1 MANETDCNCNN
12 NQVQGMENEDCCI
25 DEVGQMIQRLVRVI
39 QLFERDQIKIY
50 GFTSSQFNTLLEIN
64 KAGSLTMNELSDK
77 MNLNTST
84 MTRILDNLV
93 RDKYISRDRDEADRR
108 IVVVSLTE
116 NGKEV
121 SLKLRSSV
129 NLYYKKI
136 IENIPEGQVDSVLN
150 SVNILQEAF
159 EKANPNC
166 C

>member
-1 MANETDCNCNN
+1 MINKNNCCNIVVE
-12 NQVQGMENEDCCI
+12 QEVKSDCCV
-25 DEVGQMIQRLVRVI
+25 DEVGQMIQKLVRVI
-39 QLFERDQIKIY
+39 QLFERDQIKVH
-50 GFTSSQFNTLLEIN
+50 GFTTSQCNTLLEIS

-121 SLKLRSSV
+121 AIKLSNSV
-129 NLYYKKI
+129 NQYYKKI

-150 SVNILQEAF
+150 SVNVLQKAF